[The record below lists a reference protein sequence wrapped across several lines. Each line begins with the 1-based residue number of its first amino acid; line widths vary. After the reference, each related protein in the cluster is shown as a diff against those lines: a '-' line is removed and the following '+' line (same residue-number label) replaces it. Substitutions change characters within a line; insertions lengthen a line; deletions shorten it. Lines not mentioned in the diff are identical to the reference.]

1 MTVNEISNPGRTR
14 PSNLV
19 QTLERASFILDIL
32 GQSPQGISIKD
43 LSDKMRLPKGTTHRL
58 LSSLSYFGYV
68 RQDQGTK
75 NYFLGFKLVELGN
88 MLLGQ
93 LDLRKEAEPF
103 LRDLAER
110 TKETVHLVILDGNE
124 IVYLDKLETEPH
136 TGGLRMASRVGS
148 RNPAHSCAVGKVLM
162 AHLPVEALARLVE
175 DKGLPRRTANT
186 ITDFKQ
192 LRDHMAVVRKQGYAV
207 EDEENERGIRCVG
220 APIFNE
226 AGRVVAAISVSGP
239 AFRVTK
245 KSVQE
250 SLKKEVMET
259 ALRISQ
265 RLGFRGRTWRPGLF
279 EEARSAK
286 GR

>member
-1 MTVNEISNPGRTR
+1 MTLKVISNPGRTR

-19 QTLERASFILDIL
+19 QTLERASSILDFL
-32 GQSPQGISIKD
+32 GRSPQGISIKD
-43 LSDKMRLPKGTTHRL
+43 LSDKMHLPKGTTHRL

-68 RQDQGTK
+68 RQDQNTK

-103 LRDLAER
+103 LRNLAER

-136 TGGLRMASRVGS
+136 AGGLRMASRVGS

-162 AHLPVEALARLVE
+162 AHLPAEALARIVE
-175 DKGLPRRTANT
+175 EKGLPKRTGNT
-186 ITDFKQ
+186 ITDYNQ
-192 LRDHMAVVRKQGYAV
+192 LREHMTLVRKQGYALD
-207 EDEENERGIRCVG
+207 DEENERGIRCVG

-226 AGRVVAAISVSGP
+226 AGRAVAAISVSGP

-245 KSVQE
+245 KSVQAK
-250 SLKKEVMET
+250 LKKEVMET

-265 RLGFRGRTWRPGLF
+265 RLGFRERKRRSGFCEAAGL
-279 EEARSAK
+279 S
-286 GR
+286 GVS

>member
-1 MTVNEISNPGRTR
+1 MAVKVISNPGRTR

-19 QTLERASFILDIL
+19 QTLERASLILDIL

-43 LSDKMRLPKGTTHRL
+43 LSDRMHLPKGTTHRL
-58 LSSLSYFGYV
+58 VSSLSYFGYV
-68 RQDQGTK
+68 RQDQNTK

-88 MLLGQ
+88 LLLSQ
-93 LDLRKEAEPF
+93 LDLRKEAELF
-103 LRDLAER
+103 LRDLAAR

-124 IVYLDKLETEPH
+124 IVYLDKLETVPH
-136 TGGLRMASRVGS
+136 TSGLRMASRVGS

-162 AHLPVEALARLVE
+162 AHLSPEALARMVE
-175 DKGLPRRTANT
+175 EKGLPRRTGNT
-186 ITDFKQ
+186 ITDFNQ
-192 LRDHMAVVRKQGYAV
+192 LKDHMTLVRKQGYAID
-207 EDEENERGIRCVG
+207 DEENERGIRCVG

-226 AGRVVAAISVSGP
+226 VGRVVAAISVSGP

-250 SLKKEVMET
+250 SLKKEVMAT

-265 RLGFRGRTWRPGLF
+265 RLGFTGRTWRPGLF
-279 EEARSAK
+279 EETRSAE